1 MSHLSSKVMNKLTL
15 PPTPTPD
22 ELTKLICETLA
33 TRMRK
38 PVEELNLQTSFEALQ
53 MDSLDLAEMF
63 FLLEEE
69 LKTTIPLDQGVK
81 LLRIG
86 DVLELVVSTLQEAS
100 PKTATSPQQ

>member
-1 MSHLSSKVMNKLTL
+1 MTPIPTLTS
-15 PPTPTPD
+15 D

-33 TRMRK
+33 KRMRR
-38 PVEELNLQTSFEALQ
+38 PVEELNLKTTFESLQ

-81 LLRIG
+81 LQSIG
-86 DVLELVVSTLQEAS
+86 DALELVMNTLQEAS
-100 PKTATSPQQ
+100 LNKTTSP